1 MALPINK
8 TPVYTLTIPSTEKK
22 VKFRPFLVKDEK
34 ALLLAQQS
42 EDTLTMVNTL
52 KDVIRNC
59 LDDKV
64 DVDELATFDIE
75 YIFAQIRAKSVGEVV
90 ELMFKCGHCQDEK
103 AKVKIPI
110 DLTQLEVTKDK
121 DHTSQIALFDNVGV
135 KMKYPD
141 VDLINK
147 IEGLKEDDMNA
158 IFEVVVS
165 CIDFIYDE
173 EQMFYA
179 KEQSREE
186 MIQFLENLT
195 SEQFGKIQKFFETI
209 PKIKKHIEFDC
220 PVCGKHN
227 ETTLEG
233 INSFF

>member
-22 VKFRPFLVKDEK
+22 IKFRPFLVKDEK

-42 EDTLTMVNTL
+42 EDTATMINTL
-52 KDVIRNC
+52 KEVIRGC

-64 DVDELATFDIE
+64 NVDELATFDLE
-75 YIFAQIRAKSVGEVV
+75 YIFTQIRARSVGEVI
-90 ELMFKCGHCQDEK
+90 ELMFTCGHCKDEK

-110 DLTQLEVTKDK
+110 DLTELEVTKSK
-121 DHTSQIALFDNVGV
+121 EHSATIPLFDNVGV

-141 VDLINK
+141 VDLIKK
-147 IEGLKEDDMNA
+147 IESVKEDDMNSV
-158 IFEVVVS
+158 FEVVIN

-179 KEQSREE
+179 KEQSKQEL
-186 MIQFLENLT
+186 MQFLENLT
-195 SEQFGKIQKFFETI
+195 SEQFANIQKFFETI
-209 PKIKKHIEFDC
+209 PKISKKIEFDC

-227 ETTLEG
+227 ETVLEG
-233 INSFF
+233 INNFF